1 MSTTKDRADD
11 GVPRADV
18 PAAETAAPAG
28 PASTR
33 VDRWI
38 WAVRLT
44 KTRAQGSTACRAGH
58 VRINGAKAK
67 PSSPVRI
74 GDEVRVM
81 TEAGLRI
88 VVVRQILLK
97 RVGAAVAAAAI
108 EDRTPPPPPREERPA
123 EIRRDR
129 GAGRP
134 TTRERRQIER
144 LRGY

>member
-1 MSTTKDRADD
+1 MSTTKDFADD
-11 GVPRADV
+11 GGPRAGV
-18 PAAETAAPAG
+18 PAAGAGVPGG

-44 KTRAQGSTACRAGH
+44 KTRAAGAAACRGGH
-58 VRINGAKAK
+58 VRVNGAKAK
-67 PSSPVRI
+67 PSSPVRV

-108 EDRTPPPPPREERPA
+108 DDRTPPPPPREERPA
-123 EIRRDR
+123 EVRRDR

-134 TTRERRQIER
+134 TKRERRQIER